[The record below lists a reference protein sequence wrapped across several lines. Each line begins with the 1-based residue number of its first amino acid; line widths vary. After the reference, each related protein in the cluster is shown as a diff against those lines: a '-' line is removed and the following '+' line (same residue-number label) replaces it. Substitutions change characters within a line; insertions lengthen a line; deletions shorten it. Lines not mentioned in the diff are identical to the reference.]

1 MNDKIPSPTLDD
13 LVEKLHELEMKL
25 AFQDDTID
33 TLNDQVSQQ
42 AQDIQNLWTA
52 NKLLKQSLAE
62 AKSLGNEDN
71 APEPPPPHY

>member
-42 AQDIQNLWTA
+42 AHDIQNLWTA